1 MKDKIKKNN
10 NPTKT
15 SKSIRVNNLNELL
28 KIINAFK
35 DTKDFTNVT
44 EDEHVIDVA
53 FNVGLKFNF
62 KEKTITPIIKETVP
76 PDSPEYETNRDKIKE
91 AVFEDENTTKVIRKI
106 NRGMNVTVAREIE
119 RYNLKDVNKDCEKAI
134 KDFEIKKDFAFMRL
148 KQEFL
153 EKIEAQERKIIEQD
167 RKQAEQD
174 RKQAEQDRKQAE
186 QEAKLKDQEQKS
198 IEQEKFYKL
207 EIEELNKKIESIKKQ
222 K

>member
-1 MKDKIKKNN
+1 
-10 NPTKT
+10 
-15 SKSIRVNNLNELL
+15 
-28 KIINAFK
+28 
-35 DTKDFTNVT
+35 
-44 EDEHVIDVA
+44 
-53 FNVGLKFNF
+53 
-62 KEKTITPIIKETVP
+62 
-76 PDSPEYETNRDKIKE
+76 
-91 AVFEDENTTKVIRKI
+91 
-106 NRGMNVTVAREIE
+106 MNVTVAREIE

-174 RKQAEQDRKQAE
+174 RKQAEQ
-186 QEAKLKDQEQKS
+186 EAKLKDQEQKS

-207 EIEELNKKIESIKKQ
+207 EIEKLNEKLESIKNQ